1 MKPEGGMTLII
12 SVGGGKPPHHGD
24 SRKKDKKGCEMIK
37 LPLDALVSDT
47 EEGAAIAPEVGDVV
61 VLEQVEGE
69 VVGINEDGT
78 AHVELKTAG
87 GKPIEY
93 VEAEV
98 EVAPE
103 EGMDTM
109 GKQLLEAAVAEDEGL
124 GK

>member
-12 SVGGGKPPHHGD
+12 AVGGGKPPHHGD
-24 SRKKDKKGCEMIK
+24 SRKHDKEGCEMIK

-47 EEGAAIAPEVGDVV
+47 EEGGAITPEVGDVV

-69 VVGINEDGT
+69 VVGVNEDGT

-109 GKQLLEAAVAEDEGL
+109 GKQLLEAAVAEDEEM